1 MESDR
6 DYDFF
11 FHGTH
16 GKHDAAAPMRA
27 RLATT
32 PKNSRPVH
40 TIDMSGYGETKQVSR
55 SPNRPM
61 FFI

>member
-1 MESDR
+1 MR
-6 DYDFF
+6 VILA
-11 FHGTH
+11 
-16 GKHDAAAPMRA
+16 DA
-27 RLATT
+27 

-61 FFI
+61 LFI

>member
-1 MESDR
+1 
-6 DYDFF
+6 
-11 FHGTH
+11 
-16 GKHDAAAPMRA
+16 MRA

-32 PKNSRPVH
+32 PKNSRPVY

-61 FFI
+61 LFI